1 MEHQKIKIE
10 PRFPVLILMF
20 QKDSTHE
27 KSESS
32 GKMNREDTYNF
43 SMVFEGL
50 ASLCFRKRKPC
61 QNPDSVAEPTFFFGE
76 TCCQTP
82 QKPCSLSTL
91 QVINRNLNSKFNY
104 NGKYSF

>member
-1 MEHQKIKIE
+1 MEQLKIMIE

-20 QKDSTHE
+20 PKWSITESGLIPAKIIRKDTD
-27 KSESS
+27 
-32 GKMNREDTYNF
+32 NY

-50 ASLCFRKRKPC
+50 ASLCFRKRKPF
-61 QNPDSVAEPTFFFGE
+61 QNPVPAPESTFYSAK

-91 QVINRNLNSKFNY
+91 QIININPNSKFKY